1 MDNGN
6 LTMNKLISKTVNYLP
21 KIDNIIFTIRIDN
34 LTSKTIKKIL
44 EAKNILPIRGLKK
57 THSEIVN
64 SDFIIA
70 RGGFNT
76 ISECLTNQIRNFF
89 DEKNNPEI
97 KDNLNF

>member
-34 LTSKTIKKIL
+34 LDPENNKKNF

-57 THSEIVN
+57 
-64 SDFIIA
+64 
-70 RGGFNT
+70 
-76 ISECLTNQIRNFF
+76 LTQ
-89 DEKNNPEI
+89 K
-97 KDNLNF
+97 